1 MRKRKNP
8 KEEFRKSDEWLDF
21 RKKIAESFANK
32 DPITGKRLA
41 KGFNVHHMRTNQ
53 DLEGYC
59 DLSKEDEFVPLNRY
73 THKLLHYLFTYYKK
87 DKDILDRVK
96 DALDRM
102 CELANDATTTIPKH
116 NIEYV
121 EEKQTRTQ
129 GEETAKET
137 RASGGE
143 QAGI

>member
-1 MRKRKNP
+1 MRKQKNP

-21 RKKIAESFANK
+21 RRKIAESFANK

-102 CELANDATTTIPKH
+102 CELANDATTTPKH
-116 NIEYV
+116 NTEYV

-129 GEETAKET
+129 GEETAEET
-137 RASGGE
+137 GASGGD

>member
-32 DPITGKRLA
+32 DPITRKRLA

-59 DLSKEDEFVPLNRY
+59 DLSREDEFVPLNRY
-73 THKLLHYLFTYYKK
+73 THKLLHYLFTYYRK

-102 CELANDATTTIPKH
+102 CELANDAATTTTTTKH
-116 NIEYV
+116 NYSKYLKYNS
-121 EEKQTRTQ
+121 KQLN
-129 GEETAKET
+129 
-137 RASGGE
+137 
-143 QAGI
+143 

>member
-21 RKKIAESFANK
+21 RRKIAESFANK

-87 DKDILDRVK
+87 DKDILDRVRNT
-96 DALDRM
+96 LDRM
-102 CELANDATTTIPKH
+102 CELASDATTTPKY
-116 NIEYV
+116 NTEYV

-129 GEETAKET
+129 GEETAEET
-137 RASGGE
+137 GASGGE